1 MQQAEIL
8 RPAQAAQFCGISRRH
23 LYNIAETDPTF
34 PRKIVI
40 SKRYVGWRRESLE
53 NWLLQKEAEV
63 A

>member
-1 MQQAEIL
+1 MRQAEIL

-23 LYNIAETDPTF
+23 LYNIAESDPTF

-40 SKRYVGWRRESLE
+40 SRRYVGWRRESLID
-53 NWLLQKEAEV
+53 WLRAKEAQ